1 MDRRHFL
8 QRTGQGAV
16 AASGVALMARSAAA
30 GKAPASERIQV
41 GCVGVGGRAASLLRM
56 FAAQK
61 DVDLVAVADIDSRRI
76 PAAQETVKQI
86 NGKKPEAHSDFR
98 RLVDNQAIDVLVVGT
113 PDHWHAIPTIMACQ
127 AGKDVYVEKPDGH
140 NMLEGQRMVAA
151 MRKHKRIVQMGT
163 QARSG
168 EHFLAAID
176 YIRTGALGKV
186 LVAKAWESA
195 RQGAIGHPP
204 DSAPP
209 DGVNYD
215 MWLGPAP
222 KKPFNPRRFHGH
234 WRWFFDYGSGDLG
247 NDGVHRLDFAR
258 WALSAA
264 VEAQGEAPL
273 TIPTKISALGGKWY
287 FDDMQEWPDTYQIN
301 YQYSGEPGKAG
312 KILTYEMRIWTPY
325 NYYDEGE
332 GAVIYGDQGYIV
344 LGNRRWR
351 AFGAKNKLVKEG
363 SGNNDGVSHIRNF
376 LDCVKTRRKPNADLE
391 TVGHPTSLLCHGGNV
406 AWKLGR
412 QVELDPVTELFVD
425 DAEANRLRTRPEY
438 RKPWLLPEV

>member
-8 QRTGQGAV
+8 QRTGRGAV

-41 GCVGVGGRAASLLRM
+41 GCVGVGGRASSLLRM

-86 NGKKPEAHSDFR
+86 NGKKPAAHSDFR
-98 RLVDNQAIDVLVVGT
+98 RLVDNQALDVLVVGT

-186 LVAKAWESA
+186 LVAKAWESS
-195 RQGAIGHPP
+195 RQSAIGYPP

-209 DGVNYD
+209 DV
-215 MWLGPAP
+215 
-222 KKPFNPRRFHGH
+222 
-234 WRWFFDYGSGDLG
+234 
-247 NDGVHRLDFAR
+247 
-258 WALSAA
+258 
-264 VEAQGEAPL
+264 
-273 TIPTKISALGGKWY
+273 
-287 FDDMQEWPDTYQIN
+287 
-301 YQYSGEPGKAG
+301 
-312 KILTYEMRIWTPY
+312 
-325 NYYDEGE
+325 
-332 GAVIYGDQGYIV
+332 
-344 LGNRRWR
+344 
-351 AFGAKNKLVKEG
+351 
-363 SGNNDGVSHIRNF
+363 
-376 LDCVKTRRKPNADLE
+376 
-391 TVGHPTSLLCHGGNV
+391 
-406 AWKLGR
+406 
-412 QVELDPVTELFVD
+412 
-425 DAEANRLRTRPEY
+425 
-438 RKPWLLPEV
+438 